1 MSKLLETD
9 IHHLAT
15 TRRFSEPVGSG
26 RMALEVPQE
35 WRATFERATS
45 TEDWDRILR
54 YCQRMPNYI
63 YLAAVEACQGR
74 DSRSKRLE
82 ETRERAAAF
91 LNSL

>member
-9 IHHLAT
+9 IHTLSDT
-15 TRRFSEPVGSG
+15 KRFSKPANPT
-26 RMALEVPQE
+26 RITLEVPQE

-45 TEDWDRILR
+45 TEEWDRLLR
-54 YCQRMPNYI
+54 YCQRMPNHI

-82 ETRERAAAF
+82 ESRQRAADF
-91 LNSL
+91 LDSV